1 MSGLLLSLLLAQA
14 TPPPLVNV
22 EGQSTPVP
30 APAVVVTPSALDAGL
45 VSPTTPPVFP
55 SDLPLEARV
64 VEATE
69 KPKPPA
75 EPERTGA
82 LHFSPLSIFSTHLSF
97 ELEKAITPSMTLFAA
112 IGGSLLLQV
121 GFDAGMRFYVSDK
134 ALSGAFLSVQGS
146 VFYFSPSGTALVGP
160 GAMFGY
166 AFRPK
171 DTLII
176 TVGAG
181 VQAWYQPTTDSGVRV
196 LGVVPNL
203 DVILLPGFQR
213 PGTGKWGPQ
222 PMIRFTVGPT
232 F

>member
-1 MSGLLLSLLLAQA
+1 MLALLISLSLAQA

-30 APAVVVTPSALDAGL
+30 APAVVVTPSVPDAGL
-45 VSPTTPPVFP
+45 VTPTSPPVFP
-55 SDLPLEARV
+55 SDVPLEARV

-82 LHFSPLSIFSTHLSF
+82 LHFAPLSIFATHLSF
-97 ELEKAITPSMTLFAA
+97 EFEKGITQSMTLFAA
-112 IGGSLLLQV
+112 IGGSLLMQV

-134 ALSGAFLSVQGS
+134 ALSGAFLAVQGS
-146 VFYFSPSGTALVGP
+146 VFYFSASSTVLVGP

-171 DTLII
+171 DTLVI

-181 VQAWYQPTTDSGVRV
+181 VQAWYQPTMDSGVRV
-196 LGVVPNL
+196 LGVQPNM

-222 PMIRFTVGPT
+222 PMIRLTVGPT

>member
-1 MSGLLLSLLLAQA
+1 MPALLLSLLLAQA

-30 APAVVVTPSALDAGL
+30 APSVVMAPDAGL
-45 VSPTTPPVFP
+45 VTPTSPPVFP
-55 SDLPLEARV
+55 SDVPIEARV

-82 LHFSPLSIFSTHLSF
+82 LHFAPLSIFATHLSF
-97 ELEKAITPSMTLFAA
+97 EFEKGITQSMTLFAA

-121 GFDAGMRFYVSDK
+121 GSDAGMRFYVSDK
-134 ALSGAFLSVQGS
+134 ALSGAFLAVQGS
-146 VFYFSPSGTALVGP
+146 VFYFSAASTVLVGP

-171 DTLII
+171 DTLLI

-181 VQAWYQPTTDSGVRV
+181 VQAWYQPTTDSGARV
-196 LGVVPNL
+196 LGVQPNM

>member
-1 MSGLLLSLLLAQA
+1 M
-14 TPPPLVNV
+14 TYPNV
-22 EGQSTPVP
+22 QPQPSF
-30 APAVVVTPSALDAGL
+30 PAVERDVLAFWDTDGTFQAG
-45 VSPTTPPVFP
+45 
-55 SDLPLEARV
+55 ARV
-64 VEATE
+64 E
-69 KPKPPA
+69 
-75 EPERTGA
+75 
-82 LHFSPLSIFSTHLSF
+82 
-97 ELEKAITPSMTLFAA
+97 
-112 IGGSLLLQV
+112 V

-134 ALSGAFLSVQGS
+134 ALSGAFLAVQGS
-146 VFYFSPSGTALVGP
+146 VFYFSAASTVLVGP

-171 DTLII
+171 DTLLI

-181 VQAWYQPTTDSGVRV
+181 VQAWYQPTKDSGARV
-196 LGVVPNL
+196 LGVQPNM